1 MDLGLNDKRVLV
13 TGASRGI
20 GLAIAKGFLAEGAR
34 VLIVARH
41 EKRLRTT
48 LAELIAAYGESRVN
62 ALACDC
68 SIAADLS
75 RLKTQVEC
83 LWGGVDVV
91 VANVGNGRSV
101 PDAIPE
107 SDHWQNVWRT
117 NFETALFSARA
128 FLPSLEASQGSLL
141 FIASITGLEA
151 FGAPVDYSTAKSA
164 VIAFAKNVA
173 RKVADKV
180 RVNVIAPGNVHF
192 PGSDWENKIKADPE
206 GIANIID
213 TAVPMKRF
221 GTPEEIAN
229 AALFLSS
236 ERASF
241 ITGSLL
247 VVDGGQTT
255 GVF

>member
-13 TGASRGI
+13 MGASQGI
-20 GLAIAKGFLAEGAR
+20 GLAIARGFLAEGAR
-34 VLIVARH
+34 VLIVSRN
-41 EKRLRTT
+41 EKKLLTRVL
-48 LAELIAAYGESRVN
+48 ELSAVYGENRVN
-62 ALACDC
+62 YEVCDC
-68 SIAADLS
+68 SLETDLAN
-75 RLKTQVEC
+75 LKAQVEV

-91 VANVGNGRSV
+91 VANVGDGRSV

-107 SDHWQNVWRT
+107 SEHWQNVWRA
-117 NFETALFSARA
+117 NFETALLSART
-128 FLPSLEASQGSLL
+128 FLPLLEESHGSLL

-192 PGSDWENKIKADPE
+192 PGSAWESKIEAEPE
-206 GIANIID
+206 RIANIIGS
-213 TAVPMKRF
+213 TVPMKRF
-221 GTPEEIAN
+221 GTPEEIAD

-236 ERASF
+236 ARASF

-255 GVF
+255 GIF